1 MKTIPPQNL
10 EAEESVL
17 GGILLDRNALDKVLE
32 VMGPDDF
39 YKESHRIIFN
49 AMLTLSNKNEP
60 IDVITLNDLLKNEL
74 HTIGGISYIT
84 DLADRAISAANIVYH
99 AKIVR
104 EKAALRSLIQASRQ
118 IIQGCYEEVENVDQF
133 LDETEKLIYDVSEK
147 RIRPSFYKVGDNIM
161 DTIKTVEMLYERKET
176 VTGVPSGFTDLDR
189 LTAGF
194 QPSDLIIL
202 AARPGLGKSSLAFNF
217 AEYVSI
223 VKGMAV
229 GIFSLEMSKEQIH
242 MRLLCSQAR
251 VDNARVRTGYISEQK
266 DLPRLVIA
274 AAKLADA
281 PIYIDDTPAQTI
293 LEIRA
298 KARRLKREHDVQLL
312 LIDYLQLMR
321 GTGEKREYNRVEEV
335 AEISRGLKALAKD
348 LNIPI
353 IALSQLNRQVEQRA
367 DKRPT
372 IADLRE
378 SGSQE
383 QDADLVLLIYRDE
396 MYKQD
401 SQEEGTAE
409 IIVGKHR
416 NGPTGVAKLAFRK
429 EYTRFDNLATTDLTS
444 PTGDYEQ

>member
-49 AMLTLSNKNEP
+49 AMVTLSNKNEP

-104 EKAALRSLIQASRQ
+104 EKAALRSLIQASQQ

>member
-49 AMLTLSNKNEP
+49 AMVTLSNKNEP

-104 EKAALRSLIQASRQ
+104 EKAALRSLIRASQQ